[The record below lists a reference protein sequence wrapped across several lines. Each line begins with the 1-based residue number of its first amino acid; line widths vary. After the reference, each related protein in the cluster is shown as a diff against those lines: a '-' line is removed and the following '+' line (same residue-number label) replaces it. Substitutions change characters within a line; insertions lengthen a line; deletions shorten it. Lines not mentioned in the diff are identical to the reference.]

1 MSLLPIALVL
11 FLIMDPFG
19 SVASFY
25 KMVSHLPRKRQ
36 LMILL
41 REMSIV
47 LLLAYI
53 FLFLG
58 DVIFHFLG
66 ISETTARVSSG
77 LILFLVALGILF
89 RGGSYIRGKIKER
102 EEPFIIPLAIPLIA
116 GPGFLATLMLYS
128 NIQPDNG
135 ILLLAVLISW
145 IFCFFVLA
153 ATPELM
159 RVLGVNGLLAVEKL
173 MGMILIFLAV
183 QRFLDGIKHFMT
195 HDITP

>member
-1 MSLLPIALVL
+1 MSLIPIALVL

-25 KMVSHLPRKRQ
+25 KMVGHFPRKRQ
-36 LMILL
+36 MTILL

-47 LLLAYI
+47 LLLAYV

-58 DVIFHFLG
+58 DVIFLFLG
-66 ISETTARVSSG
+66 ISETTARLSSG
-77 LILFLVALGILF
+77 VILFLVALGILF
-89 RGGSYIRGKIKER
+89 RGGNYIRGKVKEG

-116 GPGFLATLMLYS
+116 GPGFLATIMLYS

-145 IFCFFVLA
+145 VFCFMVLA
-153 ATPELM
+153 LSPELM
-159 RVLGVNGLLAVEKL
+159 RILGVNGPSCCGEAD
-173 MGMILIFLAV
+173 GDDFDILSCATFFRWGEA
-183 QRFLDGIKHFMT
+183 F
-195 HDITP
+195 HDPLH